1 MEPPAD
7 LVTELR
13 DEVEKQLAPLTPNRE
28 TWSEVHRDGVIAHM
42 KERIANKSTLTW
54 REEVLAV
61 RKMKDEPESDDVQ
74 RLATKIGDSLNHAVL
89 DARDINS
96 NGDGLRGISPA
107 GFVSNLFKL
116 IPMLLL
122 LPSIIIGLGPQITL
136 GRLLGDRTDE
146 GLDARTS
153 YFFLFGMF
161 GSLGWWPI
169 MATVWSIV
177 IFAFSSEI
185 ESESGISA
193 FELFGSSILS
203 AVFSSIALWLSLV
216 AIFWIGAISFA
227 NGWDAVSDSMRLIR
241 RIKCSSSI
249 NPDLRN
255 LRDMLD

>member
-1 MEPPAD
+1 
-7 LVTELR
+7 
-13 DEVEKQLAPLTPNRE
+13 
-28 TWSEVHRDGVIAHM
+28 
-42 KERIANKSTLTW
+42 
-54 REEVLAV
+54 
-61 RKMKDEPESDDVQ
+61 MKDEPESDDVQ

-185 ESESGISA
+185 EAEFGISA
-193 FELFGSSILS
+193 FQLFGSSILS
-203 AVFSSIALWLSLV
+203 AVFSSIVLWLSLIAV
-216 AIFWIGAISFA
+216 FWIGAISFA

>member
-1 MEPPAD
+1 M
-7 LVTELR
+7 
-13 DEVEKQLAPLTPNRE
+13 Q
-28 TWSEVHRDGVIAHM
+28 I
-42 KERIANKSTLTW
+42 
-54 REEVLAV
+54 
-61 RKMKDEPESDDVQ
+61 
-74 RLATKIGDSLNHAVL
+74 LATKIGDSLNQAVL
-89 DARDINS
+89 DARDINL

-107 GFVSNLFKL
+107 GFVSNLLKL
-116 IPMLLL
+116 IPMVLL

-169 MATVWSIV
+169 MATVCSIV
-177 IFAFSSEI
+177 VFAFSSEI
-185 ESESGISA
+185 ESEFGILA

-203 AVFSSIALWLSLV
+203 TVFSAITLWLSLV

-227 NGWDAVSDSMRLIR
+227 NGWDAISDSTRLIR
-241 RIKCSSSI
+241 RIRWSSSI
-249 NPDLRN
+249 NPDLRK